1 MRLPSVAEGVVSLSV
16 SPLRSVQV
24 PQVGLLAQVS
34 TSLSPS
40 VAVQAWYW
48 TS

>member
-1 MRLPSVAEGVVSLSV
+1 MAPVVAVSVVV

-24 PQVGLLAQVS
+24 PQVGLVAQVRG
-34 TSLSPS
+34 
-40 VAVQAWYW
+40 VAVQARYW